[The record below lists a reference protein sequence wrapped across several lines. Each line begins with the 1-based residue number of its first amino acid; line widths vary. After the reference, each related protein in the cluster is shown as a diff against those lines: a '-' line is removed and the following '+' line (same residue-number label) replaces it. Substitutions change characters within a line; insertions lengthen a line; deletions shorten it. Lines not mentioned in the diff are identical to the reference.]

1 MKRKILFTLLFV
13 AIIVVVSGLFMPRA
27 NPPVQNKI
35 TWDSSVTEEQ
45 FRKSCADCH
54 SNETKWPW
62 YAYVGPSAFL
72 VNQNVTE
79 GREHFNISMLSM
91 GDANESSEEVLEGK
105 MPPDDYLLLHPEA
118 SLDDSQRRAFAD
130 GLKSTFGG
138 QDEEDR
144 ERDTD

>member
-13 AIIVVVSGLFMPRA
+13 AIIVVVSGLLAPRT
-27 NPPVQNKI
+27 NPPVENKV

-72 VNQNVTE
+72 MSHNVTE
-79 GREHFNISMLSM
+79 GREHFNVSMLPM
-91 GDANESSEEVLEGK
+91 GDADECSEEVLDGK
-105 MPPDDYLLLHPEA
+105 MPPEDYLLLHPDA
-118 SLDDSQRRAFAD
+118 SLDDSQRRAFAE
-130 GLKSTFGG
+130 GLKSTFG
-138 QDEEDR
+138 EEDR
-144 ERDTD
+144 